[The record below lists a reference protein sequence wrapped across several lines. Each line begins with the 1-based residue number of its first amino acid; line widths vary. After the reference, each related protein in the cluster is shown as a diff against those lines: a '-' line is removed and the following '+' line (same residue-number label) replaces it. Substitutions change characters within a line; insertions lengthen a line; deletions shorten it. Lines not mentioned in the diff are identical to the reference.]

1 MAEPTE
7 DTSGY
12 SPLLAQMLKVDPNT
26 MSSVSLSALGRQAL
40 GADTETYK
48 AAKAQ
53 VDEAR
58 KVMSDALTN
67 RKSRIDP
74 SMLALA
80 QGFLAPT
87 RTGSFGESLGTAI
100 GGYSKA
106 QDAEADRA
114 AQLAK
119 MRYEL
124 ANAALGEEKEAA
136 KLGLS
141 VVSKLS
147 PKMTAYQQ
155 QVRSEGVDPNS
166 PEGIT
171 RVKELLASDKATPDM
186 KTFAAQA
193 GISITDPAFAPKYKL
208 FEETKSLRDIAARMS
223 LNLNDP
229 AQLAQAQKQAQRDVI
244 QKDNPELHK
253 VLQRFG
259 GDALNPADLARAQR
273 ELQTDNF
280 RVQNPDL
287 AKALQRFGGDP
298 LNPADLARGQRELQT
313 DVNLDRAT
321 KNVSMAAQQ
330 AQTVRV
336 RQEIDEHIRAGDFNA
351 VAGKAVDVGV
361 PLDPKAAYRGLN
373 KIETAKKREEDA
385 KEANKYINDKVAPL
399 VSGIDDD
406 ITDLRR
412 ALKLNSEISTG
423 FGYGVGFGIG
433 EGAKLLSGDRA
444 KINEFDSL
452 AAKAAKMN
460 RIPGDSN
467 VSNADMKWMALGTFS
482 SDKEPQ
488 TNKNILEFSL
498 AQRQRDKDYNNY
510 LQNYAAVN
518 GAITPYAQAQWRKY
532 LEANPITI
540 RNDKGSVQLNPSRV
554 SYQQY
559 FAMPRVKVDAQGRE
573 TR

>member
-1 MAEPTE
+1 MADTTE
-7 DTSGY
+7 DTGGY
-12 SPLLAQMLKVDPNT
+12 SPLLAQMLKIDPEKVG
-26 MSSVSLSALGRQAL
+26 SVSLSALGRQAM
-40 GADTETYK
+40 GSDTDEYKQARAEVDAARETM
-48 AAKAQ
+48 
-53 VDEAR
+53 R
-58 KVMSDALTN
+58 SALEN
-67 RKSRIDP
+67 RKGRVDP
-74 SMLALA
+74 AMLALA
-80 QGFLAPT
+80 QGFLGPT
-87 RTGSFGESLGTAI
+87 RTGSFGESLGTAV
-100 GGYSKA
+100 GAYGKA
-106 QDAEADRA
+106 QEGEEGRI

-124 ANAALGEEKEAA
+124 ANARLGEEKEAA

-141 VVSKLS
+141 VVGKLS

-166 PEGIT
+166 PEGIA
-171 RVKELLASDKATPDM
+171 RVKELLAGDKATPEM

-193 GISITDPAFAPKYKL
+193 GISLNDPAFSTKFKL
-208 FEETKSLRDIAARMS
+208 HEETKSLRDIAARM
-223 LNLNDP
+223 NLDLTDP
-229 AQLAQAQKQAQRDVI
+229 EQRNRAQLEAQREAVR
-244 QKDNPELHK
+244 KDNPELH
-253 VLQRFG
+253 
-259 GDALNPADLARAQR
+259 
-273 ELQTDNF
+273 
-280 RVQNPDL
+280 
-287 AKALQRFGGDP
+287 KALQRFGGDP
-298 LNPADLARGQRELQT
+298 LNPKDLARAQREMQT
-313 DVNLDRAT
+313 DVNLERQS
-321 KNVSMAAQQ
+321 KNVSMAAQM
-330 AQTVRV
+330 AQTTRT
-336 RQEIDEHIRAGDFNA
+336 RQEIDEHVRAGDFNA
-351 VAGKAVDVGV
+351 VASKAVDVGV
-361 PLDPKAAYRGLN
+361 PLDPKSAYRGLN
-373 KIETAKKREEDA
+373 KIEAAKKREEEA
-385 KEANKYINDKVAPL
+385 KEANKYINEKIAPL

-423 FGYGVGFGIG
+423 YGYGIGMGIG

-482 SDKEPQ
+482 SDKEPS

-532 LEANPITI
+532 LEANPITT
-540 RNDKGSVQLNPSRV
+540 RDDKGSVQLNPSRV
-554 SYQQY
+554 TYQQY
-559 FAMPRVKVDAQGRE
+559 FSMPRVKVDAQGRE

>member
-1 MAEPTE
+1 MAETTE
-7 DTSGY
+7 DSSY
-12 SPLLAQMLKVDPNT
+12 SPLLAEMMKIDPST

-40 GADTETYK
+40 GADTDTYK
-48 AAKAQ
+48 AAKAE
-53 VDEAR
+53 VDAAR
-58 KVMSDALTN
+58 QLMKDALTD
-67 RKSRIDP
+67 RKSRVDP

-87 RTGSFGESLGTAI
+87 RTGSFGESLGTAV

-106 QDAEADRA
+106 QDAESDRA

-124 ANAALGEEKEAA
+124 ANASLNEEKEAA
-136 KLGLS
+136 KLGLN
-141 VVSKLS
+141 VVSKLT

-166 PEGIT
+166 PEGIA
-171 RVKELLASDKATPDM
+171 RVKELLAGDKATPDM
-186 KTFAAQA
+186 KTFAAQS
-193 GISITDPAFAPKYKL
+193 GIALNDPAFSAKFRM
-208 FEETKSLRDIAARMS
+208 FEETKSLRDIATRMN

-229 AQLAQAQKQAQRDVI
+229 AQLRQAQQQAQRDAV
-244 QKDNPELHK
+244 QKDNPELH
-253 VLQRFG
+253 
-259 GDALNPADLARAQR
+259 
-273 ELQTDNF
+273 
-280 RVQNPDL
+280 
-287 AKALQRFGGDP
+287 KALQRFGGDP
-298 LNPADLARGQRELQT
+298 LNPKDLARAQREMQT
-313 DVNLDRAT
+313 DVNLDRQS

-330 AQTVRV
+330 AQTMRT
-336 RQEIDEHIRAGDFNA
+336 RQEIDEHIRQGDFNA

-361 PLDPKAAYRGLN
+361 PLDPKTAYRGLN
-373 KIETAKKREEDA
+373 KIEIAKKRDEEA
-385 KEANKYINDKVAPL
+385 KEAAKYINEKISPL

-423 FGYGVGFGIG
+423 YSYGVGFGIG

-510 LQNYAAVN
+510 LQSYAAVN
-518 GAITPYAQAQWRKY
+518 GSITPFAQAQWRKY
-532 LEANPITI
+532 LEANPITT
-540 RNDKGSVQLNPSRV
+540 RDAKGSVQLNPNRV
-554 SYQQY
+554 TYQQY
-559 FAMPRVKVDAQGRE
+559 FSMPRVKVDAQGRE
-573 TR
+573 TQ